1 MIIFSSTTPM
11 IVVRM
16 QQGRTALQLWQW
28 VVNFTPRPLY
38 WQGRSSQYPIE

>member
-16 QQGRTALQLWQW
+16 QQGWTALQLWQW
-28 VVNFTPRPLY
+28 VVNFTPGPLY
-38 WQGRSSQYPIE
+38 CRGRSSQYPIE